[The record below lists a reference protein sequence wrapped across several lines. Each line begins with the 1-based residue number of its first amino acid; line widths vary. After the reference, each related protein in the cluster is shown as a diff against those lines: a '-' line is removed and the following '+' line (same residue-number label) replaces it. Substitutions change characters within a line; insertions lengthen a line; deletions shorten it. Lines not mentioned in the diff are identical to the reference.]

1 MCKANSRSA
10 QAIGANAL
18 RERGFWSVDAAFAL
32 VLAVAMFAIFSAM
45 LHSAGMTAVRGAD
58 DASGALLSARF
69 SSYALEMME
78 RGEQVEL
85 ASVLERTGKNYTS
98 LRLGDAFDDAG
109 EASGA
114 VYCTGRLY
122 VNGSTMVKMEA
133 CIG

>member
-1 MCKANSRSA
+1 MCKADSRSA
-10 QAIGANAL
+10 QAIGAQAL

-32 VLAVAMFAIFSAM
+32 VLSVAMFAIFSAM
-45 LHSAGMTAVRGAD
+45 LHSAGMTVVRGAE

-69 SSYALEMME
+69 SSYALERME
-78 RGEQVEL
+78 QEGQVDL
-85 ASVLERTGKNYTS
+85 ASVLERTGKNYAS
-98 LRLGDAFDDAG
+98 LRVGSAFDYAG

-122 VNGSTMVKMEA
+122 VNGSMMVKMEA

>member
-32 VLAVAMFAIFSAM
+32 VLSVAMFAIFSAM
-45 LHSAGMTAVRGAD
+45 LHSAGMTVVRGAE

-69 SSYALEMME
+69 SSYALERME
-78 RGEQVEL
+78 KEEQIGL
-85 ASVLERTGKNYTS
+85 ASVLERTGKSYAS
-98 LRLGDAFDDAG
+98 LRSRGAFDYAG
-109 EASGA
+109 ETSGA
-114 VYCTGRLY
+114 VYCTERLY
-122 VNGSTMVKMEA
+122 VNGNTMVKMEA